1 MPTLLTV
8 PFSFLPVEVIAEVRE
23 LADAA
28 TYQQIVDEVFQVWP
42 SARLDP
48 SPV

>member
-8 PFSFLPVEVIAEVRE
+8 PFCFCLPVEVIAEVRE

-28 TYQQIVDEVFQVWP
+28 TYQQIVDEVFQVCP
-42 SARLDP
+42 SAERD
-48 SPV
+48 